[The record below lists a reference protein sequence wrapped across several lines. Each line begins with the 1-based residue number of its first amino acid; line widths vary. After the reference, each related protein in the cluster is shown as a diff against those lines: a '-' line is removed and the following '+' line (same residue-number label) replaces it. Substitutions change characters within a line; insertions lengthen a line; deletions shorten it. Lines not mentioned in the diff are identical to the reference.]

1 MSAEKQRLTALV
13 RGRVQGVGFRAFA
26 ARRGRSLG
34 LSGYARNL
42 GDYRTVEVVAEGE
55 RSALEELLALLRR
68 GPVGA
73 HVDDVDA
80 HWSPAQGDLGPF
92 DVRY

>member
-1 MSAEKQRLTALV
+1 MSREKQRLTALV
-13 RGRVQGVGFRAFA
+13 RGHVQGVGFRAFA
-26 ARRGRSLG
+26 SRRARSMG

-55 RSALEELLALLRR
+55 RPVLEGLLAVLRR
-68 GPVGA
+68 GPAGA
-73 HVDDVDA
+73 HVDDVEE